1 MSRPKFGQLTLPRRS
16 NQPLL
21 LELALPRAIR
31 YDCPVNTAT
40 QLLILSATL
49 LLALPGHAAQLYV
62 STTGSDTNPGTRAKP
77 FATLERAR
85 DQVRRLSQ
93 DHKLASGDLTVW
105 LRGGDYF
112 RTNALEL
119 TAADSGTA
127 DAPIVWRACKGESV
141 RLLGGRK
148 LSGFEPVTDPVVLAR
163 LPEAARG
170 HVLQVD
176 LSALGLT
183 DFGKMTSRGFG
194 RPLSPA
200 HCELFFGGRPMT
212 LARWPNEGAWEQI
225 AGVPESGA
233 TKDEHGGQIGKLE
246 EGFLYSSDRPRQ
258 WKDTRD
264 LWVHGYWSWDWANS
278 YERVDSIDLERRLLK
293 TTAPHGLYGFRKGQR
308 FYFLNLLEELDQP
321 GEWYLDRQSGLLYFW
336 PLPPLTRHEGHPLP
350 LRGGEGREGQFK
362 VQGSASKVQGSPPE
376 ILISLLS
383 EPLLKLTGVSHVTF
397 RGLILEAT
405 RSSAVQIHVGA
416 SNRIAGCLIRNIGDY
431 GVTIEG
437 GTGHGVISCDIFDTG
452 DGGVSLEGGDRQT
465 LQPGGHFVE
474 NCHFARQ
481 GRWSKCYVPAILIGG
496 VGQRASHNLIHD
508 HPHCAILFN
517 GNDHLVE
524 FNEIHHIALETGD
537 VGAIYTGRDYTFRG
551 NRIRYNF
558 VHDTGGVGMGSM
570 GIYMDDCVS
579 GAEIFGNIF
588 YKVQRAAFLGG
599 GRDHQVVNN
608 IFVDCNYAV
617 ELDGRG
623 LDPSPVW
630 HGMVDQ
636 TMRQRLAEVPLTLYR
651 ERYPA
656 LKTLDQYYGPP
667 GGPAIEG
674 AAFKGVPPEN
684 NVVARNICVGKWIKE
699 YWHAT
704 PGMLALENNLTNA
717 APSFIRPPSDPAQA
731 ADFALNRDSLAWKL
745 GFQPIP
751 VEKIG
756 LYRDELRAGLP
767 GSKPEP

>member
-1 MSRPKFGQLTLPRRS
+1 MKNFVLHPNTPPRRS

-183 DFGKMTSRGFG
+183 DFGKTPRRTTA

-278 YERVDSIDLERRLLK
+278 YERADSMDLERRLIK
-293 TTAPHGLYGFRKGQR
+293 TAAPHGLYGFRKGQR

-321 GEWYLDRQSGLLYFW
+321 GEWYLDRQTRLLYFW
-336 PLPPLTRHEGHPLP
+336 PPAPL
-350 LRGGEGREGQFK
+350 QFK
-362 VQGSASKVQGSPPE
+362 VHPSKFNVQSSQPKLSGTPPE
-376 ILISLLS
+376 ILLSLLS
-383 EPLLKLTGVSHVTF
+383 EPLLDLTGVSHATF
-397 RGLILEAT
+397 RGLTLEAT
-405 RSSAVQIHVGA
+405 RGSAVQIHGGA
-416 SNRIAGCLIRNIGDY
+416 SNRIAGCLIRNI
-431 GVTIEG
+431 
-437 GTGHGVISCDIFDTG
+437 
-452 DGGVSLEGGDRQT
+452 DRKST
-465 LQPGGHFVE
+465 
-474 NCHFARQ
+474 R
-481 GRWSKCYVPAILIGG
+481 
-496 VGQRASHNLIHD
+496 
-508 HPHCAILFN
+508 
-517 GNDHLVE
+517 
-524 FNEIHHIALETGD
+524 
-537 VGAIYTGRDYTFRG
+537 
-551 NRIRYNF
+551 
-558 VHDTGGVGMGSM
+558 
-570 GIYMDDCVS
+570 
-579 GAEIFGNIF
+579 
-588 YKVQRAAFLGG
+588 
-599 GRDHQVVNN
+599 
-608 IFVDCNYAV
+608 
-617 ELDGRG
+617 
-623 LDPSPVW
+623 
-630 HGMVDQ
+630 
-636 TMRQRLAEVPLTLYR
+636 
-651 ERYPA
+651 
-656 LKTLDQYYGPP
+656 
-667 GGPAIEG
+667 
-674 AAFKGVPPEN
+674 
-684 NVVARNICVGKWIKE
+684 
-699 YWHAT
+699 
-704 PGMLALENNLTNA
+704 
-717 APSFIRPPSDPAQA
+717 
-731 ADFALNRDSLAWKL
+731 
-745 GFQPIP
+745 
-751 VEKIG
+751 
-756 LYRDELRAGLP
+756 
-767 GSKPEP
+767 